1 MQIKATVALCIQYII
16 ILLKVY
22 NNGALPLR

>member
-1 MQIKATVALCIQYII
+1 MGEEGNII

-22 NNGALPLR
+22 YY

>member
-1 MQIKATVALCIQYII
+1 MHIMYLFI

-22 NNGALPLR
+22 YLGLFTNGIVQRNNF